1 MSKIENIINTYN
13 KIKNNLRFDGEYLNY
28 FASILSTVNKNIINY
43 DKIKYIRRFFSD
55 RTAWHSSFR
64 GTGLY
69 TISIILSFEEDL
81 DEKMEKI
88 IEIEQELV
96 SKNFRESSYL
106 ALASY
111 ILHKSKDNNVIE
123 KFMDMYD
130 VIHGKSDKIT
140 CEEDYPMIALIVYK
154 NISGEILTSKY
165 DDYFSVYKFVE
176 VKSNDITQ
184 DMVIASIIFSNGI
197 NLNDNMMKEKIE
209 AQYAILYPIF
219 FNKAENT
226 VKMLDIWEGKLEE
239 HVELQ
244 LFMNGSFRRFLA
256 MVLILQNNKE
266 ISNEDLEMLISLC
279 ILNFTKTQETSIL
292 SDLV

>member
-1 MSKIENIINTYN
+1 MSNIDNIINRYN
-13 KIKNNLRFDGEYLNY
+13 KIKSNLRFDGEYLNY
-28 FASILSTVNKNIINY
+28 FTSILSNVNKNIINY

-69 TISIILSFEEDL
+69 IISIILSFEENL
-81 DEKMEKI
+81 DKKMEEL

-96 SKNFRESSYL
+96 SKGFRESSYL

-111 ILHKSKDNNVIE
+111 ILHKSKDSNIVQ
-123 KFMDMYD
+123 KFIDMYG
-130 VIHGKSDKIT
+130 VIHHKSDKIT

-154 NISGEILTSKY
+154 NISGETLVSKY

-176 VKSNDITQ
+176 AKSNDITQ
-184 DMVIASIIFSNGI
+184 DMVISSIVFNNGI

-219 FNKAENT
+219 FNKTENT
-226 VKMLDIWEGKLEE
+226 VERLDMCEAKLEE

-256 MVLILQNNKE
+256 MVLILQNNSD
-266 ISNEDLEMLISLC
+266 ICNEDLEMLISLC